1 MEQIRTGPCLS
12 CFLLALTLL
21 SSPTLG
27 QSALVAEGMI
37 TPTDATTASEIVA
50 VQMRTATEVPGPPF
64 VVSLDPP
71 RLALSSQASPGRTS
85 REEPFSQSLGKLAAG
100 AWQVYSYGVD
110 WREPG
115 SEPRFEGFSGP
126 ATFHVTAGEVHPK
139 RLHPVAGEPLVLRV
153 VGPGGASCAPRI
165 DSVSVEG
172 QPPEVVIR
180 ARRPDCQALQ
190 ERGARLKVD
199 VPAPP
204 LAAGRYRV
212 EVQVPRLGEEG
223 VEVYATASFRVVP
236 PGEPRVLELK
246 VEHDSERKAHSL
258 VAIVETPNIA
268 SAGGCSSWNV
278 SARNAWA
285 HGRDLYAL
293 FELEPTVAA
302 CGDAVTATYRFPLP
316 HLETGLYRILAQRQL
331 PAGVSEFWAQS
342 KTLVEVRKLGELI
355 DGRYR
360 LTVTWRD
367 HRGRTGRGV
376 PVAHRAPGEETR
388 SAIFYF
394 FSEDNWELLVKVL
407 DGCAINNRHWVFA
420 SASTDVEYTLK
431 VEDLV
436 SGAQATYRNELGQ
449 ASPAITDTAALAAC
463 E

>member
-1 MEQIRTGPCLS
+1 MEQLRIEPCLS
-12 CFLLALTLL
+12 CFLLTLALL
-21 SSPTLG
+21 SSPALG
-27 QSALVAEGMI
+27 QGALVAEGMI

-71 RLALSSQASPGRTS
+71 RLALSSQASHPLAS
-85 REEPFSQSLGKLAAG
+85 HVEPFTQSLGKLAAG
-100 AWQVYSYGVD
+100 AWQVSSYGVD
-110 WREPG
+110 WGEPG

-139 RLHPVAGEPLVLRV
+139 RLHPIAGEPFALRV
-153 VGPGGASCAPRI
+153 VGRGDASCVPQI
-165 DSVSVEG
+165 DSVSIEG
-172 QPPEVVIR
+172 QPPRVVIR
-180 ARRPDCQALQ
+180 ARRPDCQSVEEQGALF
-190 ERGARLKVD
+190 KVD
-199 VPAPP
+199 VPAPS
-204 LAAGRYRV
+204 LAAGQYRV
-212 EVQVPRLGEEG
+212 EVQVPKLGEEG

-236 PGEPRVLELK
+236 PGEPRILDLK
-246 VEHDSERKAHSL
+246 VEHDPERNAHSL
-258 VAIVETPNIA
+258 VAVVKT
-268 SAGGCSSWNV
+268 CSSWTV
-278 SARNAWA
+278 SPRNAWA

-293 FELEPTVAA
+293 FESEPTAAA
-302 CGDAVTATYRFPLP
+302 CGDAVNATHRFPLP
-316 HLETGLYRILAQRQL
+316 HLETGLYRILAHRQL
-331 PAGVSEFWAQS
+331 PEGISEFWAQS
-342 KTLVEVRKLGELI
+342 KTLVDVQKLAQLI

-367 HRGRTGRGV
+367 YRGRTGRGV
-376 PVAHRAPGEETR
+376 PVAHRGEGEETE

-407 DGCAINNRHWVFA
+407 DGCALNNHHWVFA
-420 SASTDVEYTLK
+420 SASTDVEYTLR

-436 SGAQATYRNELGQ
+436 SGARATYRNELGE